1 MTKQCSKHRA
11 PKVQQ
16 ISHFE
21 TEIDIGAWELGI
33 SFVISAWSLV
43 ISGQAGILEFQSST
57 NRLIPAL
64 QKH

>member
-1 MTKQCSKHRA
+1 M
-11 PKVQQ
+11 QQ